1 MHTSYIHLTYIFI
14 SIFEVSR
21 ITYAFLIMT
30 FMPSTHVLL
39 SATLFVSHFVPTAKS
54 LKGLSNNANPANIYL
69 FKVNNKN
76 KRKGV
81 KYVQI

>member
-1 MHTSYIHLTYIFI
+1 
-14 SIFEVSR
+14 
-21 ITYAFLIMT
+21 MT

-39 SATLFVSHFVPTAKS
+39 SATLFVSHFAPTVKS

-69 FKVNNKN
+69 FEVNNKN

>member
-39 SATLFVSHFVPTAKS
+39 SATLFVSHFVPTVKS

-76 KRKGV
+76 NRKGV